1 MSLKTSFIQLKTNP
15 NLGSSRI
22 LTKQRIKE
30 NKLTFNEMQ
39 QQKKGEELTT
49 HKKRQNAWLM
59 EQIDANKLIETLFES
74 IQYDHTTDKRTCFEF
89 I

>member
-1 MSLKTSFIQLKTNP
+1 
-15 NLGSSRI
+15 
-22 LTKQRIKE
+22 
-30 NKLTFNEMQ
+30 MQ